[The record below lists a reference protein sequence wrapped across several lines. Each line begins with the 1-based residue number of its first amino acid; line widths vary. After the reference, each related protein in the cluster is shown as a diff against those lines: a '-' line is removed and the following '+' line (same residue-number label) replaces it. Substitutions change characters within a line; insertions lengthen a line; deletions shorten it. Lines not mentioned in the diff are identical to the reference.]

1 MANWW
6 PGQVFLPWSFRKA
19 SVELPENP
27 YTNLPFSGE
36 MFGTKEMW
44 SSFDCDFEPRSFDGK
59 PKGKWTGA
67 KLTEKLPWGA
77 SVYLPWT
84 FRLAVNRHTDLP
96 FTECREMMVN
106 LCKLW

>member
-1 MANWW
+1 M
-6 PGQVFLPWSFRKA
+6 
-19 SVELPENP
+19 ELPENP

-59 PKGKWTGA
+59 PNGKWTGA

-84 FRLAVNRHTDLP
+84 FRLQ
-96 FTECREMMVN
+96 VN
-106 LCKLW
+106 LLFLPGLPWELPWSFRGASVCEGKRKSIF